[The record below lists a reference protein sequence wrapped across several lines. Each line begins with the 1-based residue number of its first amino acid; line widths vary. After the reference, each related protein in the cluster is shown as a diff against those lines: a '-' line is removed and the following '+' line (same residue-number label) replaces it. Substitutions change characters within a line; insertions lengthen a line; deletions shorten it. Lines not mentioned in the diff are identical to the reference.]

1 MDRLTWAFNQTAFF
15 DILRECVQ
23 YREPANFLLVRIN
36 EYNSLLRIH
45 QYENLAQVRSN
56 ISEILRDTGTKR
68 EATWC
73 IALVPRPLQS
83 IVETKSRSSVCMNS
97 FYPICQKRWEIED
110 EVIKTNYCYYLL
122 AYEGDDTSFEKL
134 VQWIHYARSDH
145 KAHHKQGELSLC
157 VMTL

>member
-1 MDRLTWAFNQTAFF
+1 M
-15 DILRECVQ
+15 
-23 YREPANFLLVRIN
+23 LVRIN

-68 EATWC
+68 EATVYRIGASTFAVHC
-73 IALVPRPLQS
+73 RDKEQIKRLHELFLSYLP
-83 IVETKSRSSVCMNS
+83 
-97 FYPICQKRWEIED
+97 KRWEIED

-145 KAHHKQGELSLC
+145 KAHHKQ
-157 VMTL
+157 

>member
-68 EATWC
+68 EAT
-73 IALVPRPLQS
+73 VDVYKRQ
-83 IVETKSRSSVCMNS
+83 IVGSAIVRIVAQYGEQAGPKIYEYVSEMVGG
-97 FYPICQKRWEIED
+97 
-110 EVIKTNYCYYLL
+110 L
-122 AYEGDDTSFEKL
+122 AE
-134 VQWIHYARSDH
+134 
-145 KAHHKQGELSLC
+145 
-157 VMTL
+157 